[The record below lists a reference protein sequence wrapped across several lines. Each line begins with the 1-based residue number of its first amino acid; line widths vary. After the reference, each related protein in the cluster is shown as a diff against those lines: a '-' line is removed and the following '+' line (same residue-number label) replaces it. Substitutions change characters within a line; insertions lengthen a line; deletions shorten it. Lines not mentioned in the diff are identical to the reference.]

1 MDIKKLFKD
10 YSLNTYTRCGP
21 VFVKGKGSWLWDD
34 KGDRYLDLFPG
45 WGVSILGHAHPRVV
59 QAVGEQA
66 KKLIHLPNNLYFKE
80 QALLAQEISRKS
92 FPAKVFFA
100 NSGAEAVEGAIK
112 FSRIF
117 GKGKRYEIISMKNS
131 FHGRTF
137 GALSATAQEVYKEP
151 FKPVLPGFKVA
162 KFNDF
167 ESFKKKVTPKTVAVI
182 LELIQGEGG
191 INVAGKEYVCKLQE
205 FCKKKK
211 ILIIVDEVQTGMGR
225 TAKLFCYQNYYLVPD
240 LLILSKGLGSGVPIS
255 ALVVKRKIAD
265 VIKPGM
271 HASTFGGSPLVSKVS
286 REVFKIIEE
295 EKLIKNAKD
304 KGSYLIKRLYA
315 FKKMFPFI
323 KEVRGIGLMVGL
335 ELDINSGPVFL
346 ECLKKKLLINSTHK
360 KVLRI
365 MPALNVTKLELDKGL
380 KILEEVLATLEVS
393 SSKKRRSKLLTG

>member
-1 MDIKKLFKD
+1 MKDKGIDIKKLYKN

-45 WGVSILGHAHPRVV
+45 WGVSILGHAHLKIAQVIK
-59 QAVGEQA
+59 EQA

-80 QALLAQEISRKS
+80 QALLAKAISKRS

-112 FSRIF
+112 FSRLF
-117 GKGKRYEIISMKNS
+117 GKGKRYEIISMENS

-137 GALSATAQEVYKEP
+137 GALSATAQEVYKGP
-151 FKPVLPGFKVA
+151 FRPILPGFKVA

-167 ESFKKKVTPKTVAVI
+167 ESFRKKVTPKTVAVI

-191 INVAGKEYVCKLQE
+191 INVASKAYIGKLKE
-205 FCKKKK
+205 FCKRKK
-211 ILIIVDEVQTGMGR
+211 ILIIIDEVQTGIGR
-225 TAKLFCYQNYYLVPD
+225 TAKLFCYQNYSLVPD
-240 LLILSKGLGSGVPIS
+240 ILILSKGLGAGVPIS
-255 ALVVKRKIAD
+255 ALVVRKEIAD
-265 VIKPGM
+265 IMKPGM

-286 REVFKIIEE
+286 RQVFKIIEE
-295 EKLIKNAKD
+295 EKLIKNAES
-304 KGSYLIKRLYA
+304 KGRYLIKGLYA
-315 FKKMFPFI
+315 LRKKFPFI

-335 ELDINSGPVFL
+335 ELEIDSYPIFL
-346 ECLKKKLLINSTHK
+346 GCLKKKLLINSTHK

-365 MPALNVTKLELDKGL
+365 MPALNVTKPELDKGL
-380 KILEEVLATLEVS
+380 KILEGVLAKV
-393 SSKKRRSKLLTG
+393 KIK

>member
-1 MDIKKLFKD
+1 MDIKKAFKD

-34 KGDRYLDLFPG
+34 KRNRYLDLFPG
-45 WGVSILGHAHPRVV
+45 WGVSILGHAHVKIAKV
-59 QAVGEQA
+59 IGEQA

-80 QALLAQEISRKS
+80 QALLAQEISKRS

-112 FSRIF
+112 FSRLF
-117 GKGKRYEIISMKNS
+117 GKGKRYEVISMKNS

-137 GALSATAQEVYKEP
+137 GALSATAQGVYKEP

-191 INVAGKEYVCKLQE
+191 INVAAKEYIRKLKE
-205 FCKKKK
+205 FCRKKK
-211 ILIIVDEVQTGMGR
+211 ILIIIDEVQTGMGR

-240 LLILSKGLGSGVPIS
+240 ILILSKGLGSGVPIS
-255 ALVVKRKIAD
+255 ALVVRKKIAD
-265 VIKPGM
+265 IIKPGM

-286 REVFKIIEE
+286 LEVFKIIEE
-295 EKLIKNAKD
+295 EKLIKNAQS
-304 KGSYLIKRLYA
+304 KGSYLLKRLYRL
-315 FKKMFPFI
+315 KKKFSFI
-323 KEVRGIGLMVGL
+323 KEVRGMGLMTGL
-335 ELDINSGPVFL
+335 ELEIDSYPIFL

-365 MPALNVTKLELDKGL
+365 MPALNVTGFELDKGL
-380 KILEEVLATLEVS
+380 KILEEVL
-393 SSKKRRSKLLTG
+393 SKVKIK